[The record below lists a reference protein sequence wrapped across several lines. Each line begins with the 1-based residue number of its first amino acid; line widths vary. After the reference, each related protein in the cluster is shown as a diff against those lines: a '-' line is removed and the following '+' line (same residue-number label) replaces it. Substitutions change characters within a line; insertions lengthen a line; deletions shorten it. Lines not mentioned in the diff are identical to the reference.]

1 MMVSTAPRSPASG
14 RPANPEARAQRR
26 ENILAGAFRCF
37 VRKGFHAATTAEISA
52 EAGVSV
58 ANLYQY
64 FPSKDDLIKA
74 LVQADLAIDL
84 ELVRMVDAADTLA
97 EGLEH
102 TTRMLVTDPDLL
114 SGARLRREILAEA
127 GRNPVI
133 AEEVRRA
140 AAQMVDAIVQLIVR
154 RQRAGEVRNDVSP
167 ETAAELILSMYDGLA
182 SRLAFGGGDPAV
194 LARAADQMI
203 LTSFGVGRSPPT

>member
-1 MMVSTAPRSPASG
+1 MSSIAPKAPTSG

-26 ENILAGAFRCF
+26 DQILAGAFRCF

-64 FPSKDDLIKA
+64 YPAKDDLIKA
-74 LVQADLAIDL
+74 LVQADLATDL
-84 ELVRMVDAADTLA
+84 ELVRVVDAADTLV
-97 EGLEH
+97 EGLEQ
-102 TTRMLVTDPDLL
+102 TTRILVADPDLL
-114 SGARLRREILAEA
+114 SGVRLRIEILAEA
-127 GRNPVI
+127 ARNPAI

-140 AAQMVDAIVQLIVR
+140 DVQMIQAIMQLVAR
-154 RQRAGEVRNDVSP
+154 RQLAGEVRTDISP
-167 ETAAELILSMYDGLA
+167 ATAAELILSMYDGLA
-182 SRLAFGGGDPAV
+182 CRWAFRGGDPAV

-203 LTSFGVGRSPPT
+203 LTSLGVVPHTDT

>member
-1 MMVSTAPRSPASG
+1 MPSTASKTPASG

-26 ENILAGAFRCF
+26 EQILAGAFRCF

-64 FPSKDDLIKA
+64 FPAKDDLIKA
-74 LVQADLAIDL
+74 LVQVDLATDL
-84 ELVRMVDAADTLA
+84 ALVRVVDAAATLV
-97 EGLEH
+97 EGLEQ
-102 TTRMLVTDPDLL
+102 TTRMLVADPDLL
-114 SGARLRREILAEA
+114 SGARLRLEILAEA
-127 GRNPVI
+127 ARNSAI

-140 AAQMVDAIVQLIVR
+140 DAQMIQAITQLVAR
-154 RQRAGEVRNDVSP
+154 RQLAGEVRSDLSP
-167 ETAAELILSMYDGLA
+167 GTTAELILSMYDGLA
-182 SRLAFGGGDPAV
+182 GRLTFRGGDPTV

-203 LTSFGVGRSPPT
+203 LTSLGVVPQTAN

>member
-1 MMVSTAPRSPASG
+1 MASTASRPPASG
-14 RPANPEARAQRR
+14 RPGNPQARAQRR
-26 ENILAGAFRCF
+26 EQILAGAFRCF

-64 FPSKDDLIKA
+64 FPAKDDLIKA
-74 LVQADLAIDL
+74 LVQADLATDL
-84 ELVRMVDAADTLA
+84 ELIRMVDAADTLA
-97 EGLEH
+97 EGLEQ
-102 TTRMLVTDPDLL
+102 TTRLLVADPDLL
-114 SGARLRREILAEA
+114 SGVRLRLEIVAEA
-127 GRNPVI
+127 ARNSII

-140 AAQMVDAIVQLIVR
+140 DAQMVEAIVQLFLR
-154 RQRAGEVRNDVSP
+154 RQRAGEVRKDISP

-182 SRLAFGGGDPAV
+182 GRLAFGGGDPAV

-203 LTSFGVGRSPPT
+203 LASLGVVPTPAD

>member
-1 MMVSTAPRSPASG
+1 MASTASRPPASG
-14 RPANPEARAQRR
+14 RPANPQARAQRR
-26 ENILAGAFRCF
+26 EQILAGAFRCF

-64 FPSKDDLIKA
+64 FPAKDDLIKA
-74 LVQADLAIDL
+74 LVQADLATDL
-84 ELVRMVDAADTLA
+84 ELIRMVDAADTLA
-97 EGLEH
+97 EGLEQ
-102 TTRMLVTDPDLL
+102 TTRLLVADPDLL
-114 SGARLRREILAEA
+114 SGVRLRLEIVAEA
-127 GRNPVI
+127 ARNSII

-140 AAQMVDAIVQLIVR
+140 DAQMVEAIVQLFLR
-154 RQRAGEVRNDVSP
+154 RQRAGEVRKDISP

-182 SRLAFGGGDPAV
+182 GRLAFGGGDPAV

-203 LTSFGVGRSPPT
+203 LASLGVVPPPAD